1 MTKLLSLRAICNYK
15 SPKFSTLVKVRKPS
29 HKIQQV
35 LQNSQKIQRT
45 SNSKPQSPK
54 FSKFRKAHK
63 KFNPTKPIKSL
74 NSAHLQKSANLAI
87 KFSKFRKSHKPK
99 FSKSLAKAKPPKT
112 QNLKSTPSLVFKD
125 DEAPP

>member
-87 KFSKFRKSHKPK
+87 KFSKFRKVRKKIQQKP
-99 FSKSLAKAKPPKT
+99 AKAKPPKT
-112 QNLKSTPSLVFKD
+112 QNLKSTPSFVLKD